1 MLDGS
6 VLIDHMAD
14 PVICTTETGELV
26 WANAAAAELLGSSLE
41 RWLGRNVID
50 AVHPDDVV
58 SVINAFITVVDQS
71 EGLPLRLRIVA
82 EDGTIHP
89 VETRGRPVMIDG
101 QRRVVNVLRR
111 IHDRFDLELGGGDP
125 DLLRMLVHHSPAILV
140 FLDSGARI
148 RSASAALGRRLGLD
162 FVKVVGTPFTD
173 LVNPKDRPLVQSA
186 LARIEH
192 QLRLSVLAHD
202 TAGRPRHFDTHITD
216 LRGDPSV
223 GGYIVTMSDV
233 TELKLAEVRLREL
246 VDLDPLTGAL
256 NRRAFDRRVT
266 ELLAAA
272 EPDLALLYC
281 DLDRFKTVNDRF
293 GHKAGD
299 RVLLEFVR
307 RIRAIVRGDDLVGR
321 IGGDEFVIG
330 LVGDAAQGR
339 TAIEQ
344 RLRRVLAQPFDMD
357 GTAITVDTSIGSAV
371 ARPGSTTDSLLHD
384 ADELMYAEKRSGTR
398 P

>member
-6 VLIDHMAD
+6 VLIDHVAD

-50 AVHPDDVV
+50 AVHPDDVI
-58 SVINAFITVVDQS
+58 SVVNAFITVVDQS

-89 VETRGRPVMIDG
+89 VEARGRPLMIDG

-111 IHDRFDLELGGGDP
+111 IHDRFDLELGGDDP
-125 DLLRMLVHHSPAILV
+125 NLLRMLVHHSPAILM

-148 RSASAALGRRLGLD
+148 RSAGAALGRRLGLD
-162 FVKVVGTPFTD
+162 FVNVVGTPFTD
-173 LVNPKDRPLVQSA
+173 LVNPADRPLVESA
-186 LARIEH
+186 LARIEDH
-192 QLRLSVLAHD
+192 LRLSVLAHD
-202 TAGRPRHFDTHITD
+202 ISGRPRHFDTHITD

-266 ELLAAA
+266 GLLAAS

-299 RVLLEFVR
+299 KVLLEFVR

-321 IGGDEFVIG
+321 VGGDEFVIG
-330 LVGDAAQGR
+330 LVGDATQGR

-344 RLRRVLAQPFDMD
+344 RLRRVLAQPFVMD
-357 GTAITVDTSIGSAV
+357 GSVIMVDASIGSAV
-371 ARPGSTTDSLLHD
+371 AKPGSTTDSLLHD

-398 P
+398 R